1 MDERTTINVK
11 SVDLTA
17 WNLARRHAAQRG
29 LAMGEWL
36 SNAIR
41 TQAAIE
47 AGDAVLPPGGPSLEA
62 LQAALAALAPVLPS
76 VGELPSARLLADT
89 YARKVLGLPAPST
102 RRWLGKT
109 RPEIGQSL
117 GNPGLLEL
125 EHEKIAAPDVPET
138 AAEGHAA

>member
-1 MDERTTINVK
+1 MAERTTINVK
-11 SVDLTA
+11 SVDLAA
-17 WNLARRHAAQRG
+17 WDLARRHAAQRG
-29 LAMGEWL
+29 QAMGEWL

-89 YARKVLGLPAPST
+89 YAGAQHPPLAR
-102 RRWLGKT
+102 
-109 RPEIGQSL
+109 
-117 GNPGLLEL
+117 
-125 EHEKIAAPDVPET
+125 
-138 AAEGHAA
+138 